1 MTGADTGIELADG
14 RDSARHCA
22 LASGSRLYVRPMT
35 LKAAARY
42 VAEHHRHNRPPQGGL
57 FAAGAMLGGQ
67 LVGVVIV
74 GRPVARLLDDGQ
86 TAEVTRLCT
95 NGQLNACSL
104 LYGAAARAARA
115 LGYSKIITY
124 ILAEEPGT
132 SLRASGWKSA
142 AKVPAQ
148 KTWSRPS
155 RDRVQI
161 NLLGEIQRPPQDK
174 VRWEKI
180 LKGQ

>member
-1 MTGADTGIELADG
+1 
-14 RDSARHCA
+14 
-22 LASGSRLYVRPMT
+22 MT

-115 LGYSKIITY
+115 LD
-124 ILAEEPGT
+124 A
-132 SLRASGWKSA
+132 
-142 AKVPAQ
+142 
-148 KTWSRPS
+148 
-155 RDRVQI
+155 
-161 NLLGEIQRPPQDK
+161 
-174 VRWEKI
+174 
-180 LKGQ
+180 